1 MKVQQMKKGYIICY
15 ITSARCFLW
24 CADVGLSNFIKK
36 QLFLLLLFW
45 GFVQASKAPGADSP
59 TPLYLTS
66 YTFTDKQPQT
76 GYIKVAPA
84 WGSRIL
90 SIKISGAGAKALK
103 VDKKNRIVVAVNKLA
118 PGTQWL
124 DAIVQVQTD
133 KENLIDTFRLMRDA
147 FIQNKVIAHRG
158 AWKNTG
164 ATENSIGALDQAIA
178 LGCAGSEFDVHLS
191 SDSIP
196 FINHDAKIDGRI
208 IAETSATELAKI
220 KLSNGEALPTLE
232 AYLKRGINQNK
243 TKLILEIKASS
254 LGKEHSLLLTQK
266 TVELVTR
273 LKAQAWVDY
282 ISFDYDVCREVMR
295 LAPYAKVAYLMG
307 DKTPEELAA
316 TGFYGLDYHYNVL
329 QKNSTWIKDAK
340 KSGLTVNVWTVNEKA
355 MMENLLQQGVDFITT
370 NEPEQLLQMVSAK
383 EVAGMSMR

>member
-1 MKVQQMKKGYIICY
+1 M
-15 ITSARCFLW
+15 
-24 CADVGLSNFIKK
+24 K
-36 QLFLLLLFW
+36 QLLILLLFW
-45 GFVQASKAPGADSP
+45 GLEGAGENPGPDSP
-59 TPLYLTS
+59 APLYLTS
-66 YTFTDKQPQT
+66 YTFSDKHPQT
-76 GYIKVAPA
+76 GYIKVAPER
-84 WGSRIL
+84 GSRIL
-90 SIKISGAGAKALK
+90 SIKISGAGANALK
-103 VDKKNRIVVAVNKLA
+103 TDKDNRIVVAVNKLA

-124 DAIVQVQTD
+124 DAIVRVQTD
-133 KENLIDTFRLMRDA
+133 KENLVDTFRLVRDA

-164 ATENSIGALDQAIA
+164 AAENSIGALDGAIA

-191 SDSIP
+191 ADSIP
-196 FINHDAKIDGRI
+196 FINHDAMIDGHI
-208 IAETSATELAKI
+208 IAETNSNELSGI

-232 AYLKRGINQNK
+232 AYLKKGIGQNK

-307 DKTPEELAA
+307 NKAPEELAA
-316 TGFYGLDYHYNVL
+316 AHFYGLDYHYNVL

-355 MMENLLQQGVDFITT
+355 IMEDLLQQGVDFITT
-370 NEPEQLLQMVSAK
+370 NEPELLLQMVSAK
-383 EVAGMSMR
+383 EVAGMPER